1 MIDKDKD
8 LELFEEK
15 IFSRFAKNLMVLIK
29 YFLIKNSNFGNML
42 SKIILQFCLMN

>member
-15 IFSRFAKNLMVLIK
+15 YFSLFCQKFDGYIK

-42 SKIILQFCLMN
+42 SKIILRFAS